1 MQLNSIQVPS
11 HPHPFPE
18 IGISPQSTLLDS
30 NLLPIQIMS
39 HLNPGPYICLW
50 TTTRWCFTSIP
61 VLPRCI
67 SDPPRHHLKPIQVSI
82 CASNFHPGPAQ
93 RNSGHKILVSP
104 SSMNRIHQGPWICIS
119 PQSRLHLNSI
129 QGPIFTSHL
138 HTSTHIKVS
147 ASSRSC
153 LTSIQVLIFASHFH
167 PGDVSPPSMSGK
179 CSSATPRSHLKPIL
193 VRFISIQV
201 LPHLHPG
208 QKVLISSRSL
218 YHLTSTQITHHIL
231 SVHEV
236 CSSSPPMSS
245 LNFIQSP

>member
-1 MQLNSIQVPS
+1 
-11 HPHPFPE
+11 
-18 IGISPQSTLLDS
+18 
-30 NLLPIQIMS
+30 MS

-50 TTTRWCFTSIP
+50 TTANTSIP
-61 VLPRCI
+61 VPPSCI

-82 CASNFHPGPAQ
+82 CESNFHPGPAQ
-93 RNSGHKILVSP
+93 WNSGHKILVSP
-104 SSMNRIHQGPWICIS
+104 SSMNRLH
-119 PQSRLHLNSI
+119 RLR
-129 QGPIFTSHL
+129 
-138 HTSTHIKVS
+138 TSTHIKVS

-153 LTSIQVLIFASHFH
+153 LTSIQVLIFASHFR

-179 CSSATPRSHLKPIL
+179 MQLSYTRSHLKPIL
-193 VRFISIQV
+193 VRLISIQV

-218 YHLTSTQITHHIL
+218 YCLTSTQITYHIL

-245 LNFIQSP
+245 LNSIQSR